1 MMRLLIAAAF
11 AATLTACSTL
21 HLGAGGPPGLKIVG
35 KSVYCGTPS
44 QSSEVHYFADP
55 DSYQNWIDYR
65 NIDDLNA
72 KAARERGVVIVE
84 MGQRPTG
91 GYTLK
96 LDRKKTKIDGNSLNL
111 VMNWHA
117 PRLDAAVSQ
126 AMTTQCV
133 AVRPP
138 TGGYSRIH
146 VLDQI
151 GNTRGELDISR
162 MDGSKNGDN

>member
-1 MMRLLIAAAF
+1 MTRLLIAAAL
-11 AATLTACSTL
+11 AATLTACTAL

-44 QSSEVHYFADP
+44 QSSEVHYFADQG
-55 DSYQNWIDYR
+55 SYQNWIDYR

-96 LDRKKTKIDGNSLNL
+96 LNRKKTKIDGDTLDL

-138 TGGYSRIH
+138 EGHYSRIQ

-151 GNTRGELDISR
+151 GNSRGDFDVSAV
-162 MDGSKNGDN
+162 DAQ